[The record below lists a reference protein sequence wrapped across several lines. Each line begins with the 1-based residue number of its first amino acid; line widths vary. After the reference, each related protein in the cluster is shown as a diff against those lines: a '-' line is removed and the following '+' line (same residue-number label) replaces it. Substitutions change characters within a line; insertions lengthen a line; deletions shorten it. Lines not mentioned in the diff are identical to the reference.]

1 VEPGSSFSIPGTD
14 ISGKVA
20 DFSPALAF
28 RPDSSAYTYSEM
40 MTNPA
45 VFVNFFEK
53 NRKLYSGWI
62 LKRYPKTW
70 DLPDGNRVEFIDFWG
85 AQYTG
90 MQVRKDPGV
99 WIVYLGC
106 MIIAVGLY
114 SAFFMS
120 HRKIWVSLVP
130 ESKNSSRIMIAATA
144 NKNRPAFERKIE
156 HIIANVM
163 KKN

>member
-1 VEPGSSFSIPGTD
+1 
-14 ISGKVA
+14 
-20 DFSPALAF
+20 
-28 RPDSSAYTYSEM
+28 
-40 MTNPA
+40 
-45 VFVNFFEK
+45 
-53 NRKLYSGWI
+53 
-62 LKRYPKTW
+62 
-70 DLPDGNRVEFIDFWG
+70 VEFIDFWG

-156 HIIANVM
+156 HIIAKVT